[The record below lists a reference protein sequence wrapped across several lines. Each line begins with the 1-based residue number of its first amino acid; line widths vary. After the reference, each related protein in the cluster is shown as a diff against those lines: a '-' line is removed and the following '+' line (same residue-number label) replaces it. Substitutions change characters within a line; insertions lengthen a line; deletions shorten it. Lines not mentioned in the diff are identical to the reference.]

1 MHLTQT
7 QLDVIALLKKSENL
21 LILPSSPI
29 DGDSLGSAL
38 SLYMLLKKMGK
49 KVTVVA
55 EEEVPESYAF
65 LPQIKTVSNELH
77 FLRDFIVT
85 IDCRAA
91 NISPEHIRHEIQ
103 GDKVNIIVK
112 PGNSPIHKEHV
123 SFSEGPPP
131 FDCIV
136 MVDAGSP
143 EQFGKIYDE
152 STELFHL
159 APVINIDHHASNT
172 GFGKINLVD
181 IMAPSTTTMILPL
194 LEELGKELIDED
206 IATLLLAGL
215 ITDTGSFQNANTT
228 PDAFSLA
235 AKMIGYGARQ
245 QEIIQH
251 IYKTKKLTTLR
262 LWGRT
267 LSKIQYDE
275 AHKMVWSSLSK
286 SDFDEIGGTSDET
299 EGVIDELMSNAPGA
313 EIVFLLK
320 ERADGEIGGSIRTL
334 TPTIDASKLA
344 GLFGGGGHLQA
355 AGFRVK
361 DKSFEEVESMV
372 IEKIREFQA
381 KRLRL
386 MPEAGAQEP
395 AQEPVHEAAQEPEP
409 AQHKPMPMPIGM
421 PEPEAHGLPTPPPP
435 PVEAEAPK
443 PEPVRPTAPE
453 QPAPAAPAMPHPMS
467 EPLPPTA
474 PTTPQ
479 APVQPAAPVP
489 PMPAPVAPTHPPLPP
504 RDPSLPQPPPTPPH
518 EAPMMPPHEA
528 PVMPPLHPPTP
539 PEPKTFVGPDTSAA
553 QAEAARAPLQPA
565 PPTPPPHLPP
575 LPPTP
580 PAAPTPP
587 PPPPFSPTAP
597 TNPLL

>member
-443 PEPVRPTAPE
+443 PAPMTAPAPSPSPATPAPE
-453 QPAPAAPAMPHPMS
+453 HPAPAAPMMPKPMGA
-467 EPLPPTA
+467 PQPPM
-474 PTTPQ
+474 TPM
-479 APVQPAAPVP
+479 A
-489 PMPAPVAPTHPPLPP
+489 PMPAPVAPPLPPLPP

-518 EAPMMPPHEA
+518 EAPMIPLHEA
-528 PVMPPLHPPTP
+528 PVMPPLHPLTPP

-553 QAEAARAPLQPA
+553 EAEKAPAQPA
-565 PPTPPPHLPP
+565 PPTLPAPPFPP
-575 LPPTP
+575 MP
-580 PAAPTPP
+580 PA
-587 PPPPFSPTAP
+587 AP